1 MFHFADFAPDRVL
14 GLHQVSC
21 LIRIFTDQKLLA
33 FPRNVSPLAA
43 SFIAVR
49 CHGHPPYAL
58 NLLVLSLHRCLVF
71 SCQHAQGILF
81 AYSALLVEMIG
92 FEPTTYGL
100 QSHRSPTEPHP
111 HMVITGGPRG
121 IRTSDLAVISRVL

>member
-33 FPRNVSPLAA
+33 FPRNVSPLAT

-58 NLLVLSLHRCLVF
+58 NLLVLSLHRYLVF
-71 SCQHAQGILF
+71 YCQHAQGNLF
-81 AYSALLVEMIG
+81 AYSA
-92 FEPTTYGL
+92 F
-100 QSHRSPTEPHP
+100 
-111 HMVITGGPRG
+111 GGDDR
-121 IRTSDLAVISRVL
+121 IRTDDLWLAKPPLSH